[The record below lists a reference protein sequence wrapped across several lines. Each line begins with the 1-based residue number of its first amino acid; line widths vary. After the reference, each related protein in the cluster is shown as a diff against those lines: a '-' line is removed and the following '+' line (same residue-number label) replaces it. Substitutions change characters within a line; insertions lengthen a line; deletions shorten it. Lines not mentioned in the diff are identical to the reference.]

1 MVAVNCDGEGR
12 KRKGGLALLWSDT
25 VELCVR
31 SFSLNHVDSIITNP
45 SLVEWR
51 FTGFYGHPNP
61 TFSILV
67 NGQPSRSFKSSRGL
81 RQGDPLSPFLFILC
95 AEGLSLR
102 VAGRE

>member
-1 MVAVNCDGEGR
+1 MME
-12 KRKGGLALLWSDT
+12 KGGLALLWSDT

-31 SFSLNHVDSIITNP
+31 SFSLNHVDSIMTNP

-51 FTGFYGHPNP
+51 FTGLYGHPDP

-81 RQGDPLSPFLFILC
+81 RQGDPLSPPLSFHFMCRRFINTSK
-95 AEGLSLR
+95 G
-102 VAGRE
+102 GREEERDSWC